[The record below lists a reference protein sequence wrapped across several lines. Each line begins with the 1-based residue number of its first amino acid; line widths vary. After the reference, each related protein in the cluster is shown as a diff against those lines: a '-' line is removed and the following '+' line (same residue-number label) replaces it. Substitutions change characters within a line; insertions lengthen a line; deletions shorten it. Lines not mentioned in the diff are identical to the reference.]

1 MTKSM
6 INKANDLEDKV
17 SANMKKAS
25 AILQAMRTLHSED
38 CMLNDEETG
47 NLLWAASDLIDEAI
61 EADTNFLNEQKDKNV
76 LIGYQQIPAKGHEIK
91 AVK

>member
-1 MTKSM
+1 MTTM
-6 INKANDLEDKV
+6 INKALDLEDKV

-38 CMLNDEETG
+38 CRMNDTITS
-47 NLLWAASDLIDEAI
+47 NLLWAASDLIDEAVQA
-61 EADTNFLNEQKDKNV
+61 EDDFLNEQREKDLWV
-76 LIGYQQIPAKGHEIK
+76 SYQQVPGSAQLK

>member
-1 MTKSM
+1 MTTM
-6 INKANDLEDKV
+6 INKALDLEDKV

-25 AILQAMRTLHSED
+25 SILHAMRTLHTED
-38 CMLNDEETG
+38 CRMNDEITG

-61 EADTNFLNEQKDKNV
+61 EAETDFLNEQMEKDLWV
-76 LIGYQQIPAKGHEIK
+76 RYQQVPGSPQIK

>member
-1 MTKSM
+1 MTTSM
-6 INKANDLEDKV
+6 INKALDLEDKV

-38 CMLNDEETG
+38 CRMNEEITG
-47 NLLWAASDLIDEAI
+47 NLLWAASDLIDDAI
-61 EADTNFLNEQKDKNV
+61 QADADFLNEQTEKD
-76 LIGYQQIPAKGHEIK
+76 LWIRYQQVPGNPQIK

>member
-38 CMLNDEETG
+38 CRMNDAITG
-47 NLLWAASDLIDEAI
+47 NLLWAASDLIDEAVQA
-61 EADTNFLNEQKDKNV
+61 EDDFLNEQREKDLWV
-76 LIGYQQIPAKGHEIK
+76 RYQQVSGSAQLK

>member
-1 MTKSM
+1 M

-25 AILQAMRTLHSED
+25 AILQAMRTLESED
-38 CMLNDEETG
+38 CRLNDELTG
-47 NLLWAASDLIDEAI
+47 NLLWAASDLIDEAV
-61 EADTNFLNEQKDKNV
+61 EAEDDFLNEQKEKDIW
-76 LIGYQQIPAKGHEIK
+76 IGYQQVPGSSHQIK